1 MNFLQ
6 EEQFGQELNAKM
18 NALKTI
24 KKQKQLEPLNSHQV
38 KVRGYSLMG
47 NWFTDLLKSLLFDRT
62 IT

>member
-24 KKQKQLEPLNSHQV
+24 KKQKQKQ
-38 KVRGYSLMG
+38 
-47 NWFTDLLKSLLFDRT
+47 
-62 IT
+62 